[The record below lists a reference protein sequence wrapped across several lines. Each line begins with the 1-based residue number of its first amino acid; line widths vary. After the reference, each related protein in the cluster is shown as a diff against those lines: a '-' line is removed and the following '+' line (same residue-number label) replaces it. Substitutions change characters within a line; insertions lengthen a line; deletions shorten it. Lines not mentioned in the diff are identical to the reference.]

1 MTIRR
6 HCTNYISIVTLQSLR
21 RGPFFWTQFFA
32 ISEAHNYRSHQTF
45 GQAWAYE
52 ETFAEKGTL
61 EKEQKIRNMGNMFRY
76 GVEVLSVFGFGRT
89 LGWPHYTWDKVNLGF
104 GQFALGYRWMR
115 TGVPQMLLGREMFFF
130 ESFFRL
136 IFEFLTNSVL
146 QCSVKKGGPL
156 NLWVNALV
164 LKDER
169 VPEFL
174 TYRSIGSSS
183 LPPSPK
189 EQKIRNMGNMFRY
202 GVEVLSVFGF
212 GRTLGWPHY
221 TWDKVNLGFGQVAL
235 GYRWMRT
242 GVPQMLLGR
251 EMFFFESFF
260 RLIFEFL
267 TNSVLQCS
275 VKKGG
280 PLNLYIYIYIHTI

>member
-1 MTIRR
+1 
-6 HCTNYISIVTLQSLR
+6 
-21 RGPFFWTQFFA
+21 
-32 ISEAHNYRSHQTF
+32 
-45 GQAWAYE
+45 
-52 ETFAEKGTL
+52 
-61 EKEQKIRNMGNMFRY
+61 MFRY
-76 GVEVLSVFGFGRT
+76 GVKVLSVFGFGRT

-104 GQFALGYRWMR
+104 GRVALGYRGMR
-115 TGVPQMLLGREMFFF
+115 TGVPQILLNEDRGSSNAPGEGSVFF

-146 QCSVKKGGPL
+146 QCIVKKGGPL
-156 NLWVNALV
+156 NRWVNALV

-202 GVEVLSVFGF
+202 GVKVLSVFGF

-221 TWDKVNLGFGQVAL
+221 TWDKVNLGFGRVAL
-235 GYRWMRT
+235 GYRGTRT
-242 GVPQMLLGR
+242 GVPQILLNDDRGSSNAPG
-251 EMFFFESFF
+251 EGSVFF
-260 RLIFEFL
+260 RVIFPSDFWISDKL
-267 TNSVLQCS
+267 GLAVHC
-275 VKKGG
+275 
-280 PLNLYIYIYIHTI
+280 